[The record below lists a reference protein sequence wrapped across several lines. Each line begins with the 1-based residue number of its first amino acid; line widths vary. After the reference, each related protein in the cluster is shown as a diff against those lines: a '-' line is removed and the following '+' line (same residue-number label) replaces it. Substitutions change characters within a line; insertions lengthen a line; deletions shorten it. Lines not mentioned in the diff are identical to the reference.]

1 MAKFS
6 PKISQPIRP
15 LMFKGGCKGILLLH
29 GFTAT
34 PDSLRFLAETLHEE
48 DFTVSVPVLAGHG
61 THESHLAQTL
71 WQDWYQSAE
80 KAYLKLS
87 KECESVSV
95 VGLSLGGLLTLHL
108 AYSYPHIKALGLL
121 ATPLFL
127 DGWLIRTLFPLIWK
141 TPLKYLYRYQKK
153 HLVSINDPLA
163 RRRHQ
168 TYGRIPVSSVANLL
182 DLQKKVRRELF
193 RVHQPTFIAHALDDE
208 TVPYGNLDFIR
219 VCLGSDEIETLTLK
233 RSNHII
239 TVDYDKEI
247 VAERLLR
254 FLKNKM
260 KRE

>member
-6 PKISQPIRP
+6 PKISEPIRP
-15 LMFKGGCKGILLLH
+15 LELKAGPKGILLLH

-34 PDSLRFLAETLHEE
+34 PESLKFLANALHQAN
-48 DFTVSVPVLAGHG
+48 FTVSVPLLAGHG
-61 THESHLAQTL
+61 SHEKHLAKTP

-80 KAYLKLS
+80 KAYFRLKNQ
-87 KECESVSV
+87 CETVCV
-95 VGLSLGGLLTLHL
+95 VGLSMGGLLALHL
-108 AYSYPHIKALGLL
+108 AYSHPEIKALSLL

-153 HLVSINDPLA
+153 HTISINDPIA

-168 TYGRIPVSSVANLL
+168 TYGKIPVASVANLL
-182 DLQKKVRRELF
+182 ELQKKVRRELLF
-193 RVHQPTFIAHALDDE
+193 IRQPTFIAHALDDE
-208 TVPYGNLDFIR
+208 TVPYGNLDYIR
-219 VCLGSDEIETLTLK
+219 VCIGSEKVETLTLK

-247 VAERLLR
+247 VAKGI
-254 FLKNKM
+254 LKFFKTLN
-260 KRE
+260 